1 MPKRLKITIL
11 SDDRAARGLEARHG
25 LSILVEADGRKM
37 LLDAGQK
44 GEAAANAQALGID
57 LAQVEAVVL
66 SHGHYDHC
74 GGLLKILK
82 AAPGATIYC
91 HRRALDERYS
101 QQKGQAAR
109 EVGMPPLVREHL
121 LALGRQKFKR
131 PCHSRQMLPGVWT
144 TGAVARRSPF
154 EQPEDCFTLDR
165 EGKAPDP
172 IIDDQGLWIE
182 TPRGLVVVTGCA
194 HAGIVNTVRQ
204 AIKFSVRHRLLAVV
218 GGFHLG
224 SAGSERLERTAQG
237 LKALKPGLVVS
248 CHCTGQEAEAR
259 LEKALGK
266 AFRRGYAG
274 LRLEL

>member
-1 MPKRLKITIL
+1 MPKRLKIAIL
-11 SDDRAARGLEARHG
+11 SDDRSAWGLEARHG

-44 GEAAANAQALGID
+44 GEAAANAKSLGVD
-57 LAQVEAVVL
+57 LAQMEAVVL

-82 AAPGATIYC
+82 AAPQATVYC

-101 QQKGQAAR
+101 QKDGLAR
-109 EVGMPPLVREHL
+109 PVGMPPGVREHL
-121 LALGRQKFKR
+121 MGLGRQKFKR
-131 PCHSRQMLPGVWT
+131 PCRSRQVLPGVWT

-154 EQPEDCFTLDR
+154 EHPEDYFTLDR
-165 EGKAPDP
+165 EGKIPDP
-172 IIDDQGLWIE
+172 IVDDQGLWIE

-204 AIKFSVRHRLLAVV
+204 AIKFSVRRHLQAVI

-224 SAGSERLERTAQG
+224 SAGSERLERTARE
-237 LKALKPGLVVS
+237 LKALKPGLVVA
-248 CHCTGQEAEAR
+248 CHCTGQAAEAR
-259 LEKALGK
+259 LEGALGK